1 MLTIGIDWD
10 DVLCDL
16 NARAIELAN
25 KEHEF
30 NPPLALEEIDTWENT
45 GRASVIKKYYK
56 EQRLYDAQYVTG
68 EAKKFMS
75 MLCKQ
80 ADVYIC
86 TAVAP
91 DFMGTRVK
99 QIKNAFPDFPEE
111 NIIMGFRKSLV
122 KFDVSLDDGAH
133 NILESKSKYPVL
145 FRKPWNHKITGVLAV
160 NTYDD
165 FLQLLEQIKRSMIEG
180 NVSLES
186 PAVIAL
192 VGPSGSHKTQL
203 LYNLIDNEKFKKPVS
218 YSTNV
223 LCSSSHKFL
232 PEDAFDKKEML
243 ETTMYAG
250 YAYGTK
256 KKDVEEILNSGSY
269 AVLPLDICGAI
280 TMKRYYRTIIVYCK
294 CNKET
299 IIENILSKNIT
310 NEEKKLRLLTLEKE
324 MFNERLAD
332 LVMNTEEENYSE
344 ILMNRLKS
352 I

>member
-16 NARAIELAN
+16 NARAVELAN
-25 KEHEF
+25 KEYEF
-30 NPPLALEEIDTWENT
+30 NPPLVLEEIDTWENT

-56 EQRLYDAQYVTG
+56 EQRLYDAQYVTD

-203 LYNLIDNEKFKKPVS
+203 LY
-218 YSTNV
+218 
-223 LCSSSHKFL
+223 
-232 PEDAFDKKEML
+232 
-243 ETTMYAG
+243 
-250 YAYGTK
+250 
-256 KKDVEEILNSGSY
+256 
-269 AVLPLDICGAI
+269 
-280 TMKRYYRTIIVYCK
+280 
-294 CNKET
+294 
-299 IIENILSKNIT
+299 
-310 NEEKKLRLLTLEKE
+310 
-324 MFNERLAD
+324 
-332 LVMNTEEENYSE
+332 
-344 ILMNRLKS
+344 
-352 I
+352 

>member
-1 MLTIGIDWD
+1 M
-10 DVLCDL
+10 
-16 NARAIELAN
+16 
-25 KEHEF
+25 H
-30 NPPLALEEIDTWENT
+30 
-45 GRASVIKKYYK
+45 
-56 EQRLYDAQYVTG
+56 LY
-68 EAKKFMS
+68 E
-75 MLCKQ
+75 
-80 ADVYIC
+80 
-86 TAVAP
+86 
-91 DFMGTRVK
+91 
-99 QIKNAFPDFPEE
+99 
-111 NIIMGFRKSLV
+111 
-122 KFDVSLDDGAH
+122 
-133 NILESKSKYPVL
+133 
-145 FRKPWNHKITGVLAV
+145 
-160 NTYDD
+160 
-165 FLQLLEQIKRSMIEG
+165 
-180 NVSLES
+180 
-186 PAVIAL
+186 
-192 VGPSGSHKTQL
+192 PSGSHKTQL

-218 YSTNV
+218 YSTNL

-299 IIENILSKNIT
+299 IIENVLSKNIT

-332 LVMNTEEENYSE
+332 LVMNTENESSCE
-344 ILMNRLKS
+344 ILMNRLKL